1 MGLDQRWIE
10 TRILA
15 IGESTDGF
23 LNLRAVSHWFPI
35 DVDPC
40 IGLSLTGP

>member
-23 LNLRAVSHWFPI
+23 LNLSAVNHRVPI
-35 DVDPC
+35 DFDV
-40 IGLSLTGP
+40 